1 MILYYTFSGYNKL
14 YGTISLKTNGDSL
27 FNSPSMFLKL
37 IDILSSIGPSSYNTM
52 EYPYATTN
60 QSYISKSCSPNQ
72 ESYSNTKEER
82 SPSSSPA
89 SPEST
94 VTPGFSSGAAPP
106 LAHPPAH
113 GMSSGYPMPPTGY
126 VPNGMSSVYGYP
138 QSYCGIYTSPSS
150 ENLHAR
156 SEHCMRTAYGW
167 QPEAPYH

>member
-1 MILYYTFSGYNKL
+1 MN
-14 YGTISLKTNGDSL
+14 
-27 FNSPSMFLKL
+27 L
-37 IDILSSIGPSSYNTM
+37 IDFFFSVGPSSYNTM

-60 QSYISKSCSPNQ
+60 QSYVSKSCSPDQ
-72 ESYSNTKEER
+72 DSYSNTKEER

-89 SPEST
+89 SPESA
-94 VTPGFSSGAAPP
+94 VTPGFPSGAAPP

-150 ENLHAR
+150 DNLHAR
-156 SEHCMRTAYGW
+156 SEHCMRTPYGW